1 MNTRFELLSDER
13 GRVAFSLID
22 NDGEILLEGLPCQ
35 GKIAAQTEVMR
46 TRKSVAEAGSL
57 VPHEG
62 KDGMHFVVLKDPA
75 GDVLA
80 RSRRVGTA
88 AELAGLVDEIRAAAA
103 AAPIIDHIR
112 RPVRS

>member
-46 TRKSVAEAGSL
+46 TRKSVAEAGSRR
-57 VPHEG
+57 
-62 KDGMHFVVLKDPA
+62 DPRGRGGGPDHRSHPA
-75 GDVLA
+75 A
-80 RSRRVGTA
+80 RSQLMA
-88 AELAGLVDEIRAAAA
+88 
-103 AAPIIDHIR
+103 
-112 RPVRS
+112 